1 MNFDDYVAIE
11 KLIHLYPDYADR
23 GDIDAI
29 GALFA
34 DAEIHAPGFD
44 RPFHANGDPKA
55 FADVYR
61 QWVRIYPESGT
72 PRTRHVISNIMI
84 DFEGPNR
91 ARAQSY
97 VMVFQSA
104 PDFALQPIIGGTYRD
119 RFAKMDGEW
128 RFVERREDMELVGD
142 LSRHLFKSMGGTS
155 FGHL

>member
-1 MNFDDYVAIE
+1 MNFEDHVAVE

-34 DAEIHAPGFD
+34 HAEIHAPGFD
-44 RPFHANGDPKA
+44 RPFHAHGDPRA

-61 QWVRIYPESGT
+61 QWVRIYPETGT
-72 PRTRHVISNIMI
+72 PRTRHVISNIAI
-84 DFEGPNR
+84 DFESADR

-104 PDFALQPIIGGTYRD
+104 PGFALQPIVGGTYRD
-119 RFAKMDGEW
+119 RFAKIGGAW
-128 RFVERREDMELVGD
+128 RFIERREDMELVGD
-142 LSRHLFKSMGGTS
+142 LSHHLLMPMETS
-155 FGHL
+155 SNRS

>member
-1 MNFDDYVAIE
+1 MNFEDHVAIE
-11 KLIHLYPDYADR
+11 KLLHLYPNYADR

-34 DAEIHAPGFD
+34 HAEIHAPGFEQ
-44 RPFHANGDPKA
+44 PFHAHGDPKA

-61 QWVRIYPESGT
+61 QWVRIYPETGT
-72 PRTRHVISNIMI
+72 PRTRHMMGNIVIA
-84 DFEGPNR
+84 FEAPDR

-104 PDFALQPIIGGTYRD
+104 PGFTLQPIVGGTYRD
-119 RFAKMDGEW
+119 RFAKIGGQW

-142 LSRHLFKSMGGTS
+142 LSHHLLMPMEPSS
-155 FGHL
+155 GHS